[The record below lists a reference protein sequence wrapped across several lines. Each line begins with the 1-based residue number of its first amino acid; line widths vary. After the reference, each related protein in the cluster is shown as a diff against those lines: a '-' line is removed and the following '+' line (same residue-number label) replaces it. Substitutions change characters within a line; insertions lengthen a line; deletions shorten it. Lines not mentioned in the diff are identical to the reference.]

1 MEAADAASLVA
12 AGTGDVVEPP
22 LEAAERADVL
32 QGGSIARR
40 LLQRSDHI
48 AFAEEGIA
56 PLAFAEAEF
65 RQHARRRKADRRR
78 RNRALGQEFFGD
90 QDRAAVKLGKM
101 RGIEQPCLEV

>member
-1 MEAADAASLVA
+1 MEAADAARLVA

-40 LLQRSDHI
+40 LLQRGDDI
-48 AFAEEGIA
+48 ALAEHGVA
-56 PLAFAEAEF
+56 PLTFAEAEF
-65 RQHARRRKADRRR
+65 RQHARRHKANWRRR
-78 RNRALGQEFFGD
+78 DRALGQEFLGD

-101 RGIEQPCLEV
+101 